1 MWDNYTRL
9 FRLANTLLWVA
20 GFLVLLAGAN
30 WLINSSFFPV
40 RYIDVQGHLKKVT
53 QEQLRYIAE
62 NELRGTFFTLDI
74 DQIRQSFEKLP
85 WVKAVHLHRRW
96 PDKLVVDIVE
106 HQAIARWDNNGLV
119 DTTGEWFD
127 AATNDH
133 LPILVGPARSEKI
146 MVAILPNLIESIRPL
161 GLEIS
166 RMELTQRGAWRIV
179 LSNNIFLEL
188 GCCDTN
194 LLKKRVA
201 LFAKHWP
208 DILNKNTSVRYVDM
222 RYLDG
227 FAINALSQ

>member
-1 MWDNYTRL
+1 
-9 FRLANTLLWVA
+9 
-20 GFLVLLAGAN
+20 
-30 WLINSSFFPV
+30 
-40 RYIDVQGHLKKVT
+40 
-53 QEQLRYIAE
+53 
-62 NELRGTFFTLDI
+62 
-74 DQIRQSFEKLP
+74 
-85 WVKAVHLHRRW
+85 
-96 PDKLVVDIVE
+96 
-106 HQAIARWDNNGLV
+106 
-119 DTTGEWFD
+119 
-127 AATNDH
+127 
-133 LPILVGPARSEKI
+133 